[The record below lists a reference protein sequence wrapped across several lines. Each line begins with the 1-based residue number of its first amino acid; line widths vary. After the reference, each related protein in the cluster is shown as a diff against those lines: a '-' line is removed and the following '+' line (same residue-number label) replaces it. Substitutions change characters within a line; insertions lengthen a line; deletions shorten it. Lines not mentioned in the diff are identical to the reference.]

1 MAINYANIR
10 AISIAN
16 FRDGDLI
23 NCQLNLSPVQCHVGL
38 HNFRLPRVTQRMF
51 ACDFEVCLHIS
62 RQQIDNGLLVCLQ
75 ITCTM
80 VALWHH
86 LRRGRG
92 SEFRRY
98 GLLNN
103 HIIPDATLCYHINC
117 LLPVE
122 DEQGLRT
129 HNVYV
134 IFCIRCY
141 FADVRI
147 RVVQVS
153 TLKRLSK
160 TKTQIHQRKS
170 TNSTQVDIRTAARQ
184 QDIQDG
190 RRNASFV
197 SRKIPPSL
205 NFQSLNTNS
214 K

>member
-10 AISIAN
+10 LIRIAD
-16 FRDGDLI
+16 FRDRDLI
-23 NCQLNLSPVQCHVGL
+23 NCRLYLAANLSFLQCHVGL
-38 HNFRLPRVTQRMF
+38 HNFRLPRVTLRMF
-51 ACDFEVCLHIS
+51 ASDVEVCLHIS
-62 RQQIDNGLLVCLQ
+62 RQQIDNGLFVCLQ

-141 FADVRI
+141 FADVRV

-160 TKTQIHQRKS
+160 TKKN
-170 TNSTQVDIRTAARQ
+170 TN
-184 QDIQDG
+184 
-190 RRNASFV
+190 
-197 SRKIPPSL
+197 PPSKL
-205 NFQSLNTNS
+205 TRFGPSRYSDSSSTAGHTGWTQKRFVCES
-214 K
+214 